1 MRLTVLGSSAGGPSR
16 VNPGSGYLV
25 EGDGTAMWLDAGPG
39 TFMRLAALTDP
50 GLLDGVVI
58 SHTHVDH
65 CSDLLA
71 LYAYMAY
78 GPSGPGPIPVWAP
91 VGTRDHMAAFVRAD
105 EGHVLH
111 DVLEFH
117 EVVPGEEAVRAGYS
131 MRFGEAIHPVP
142 AVVTRMSTGGATLVY
157 SGDTGPGGDLIELAT
172 GAGMLLC
179 EAGLQE
185 ARDDE
190 TYPYH
195 LTAREAGEIAAMAGV
210 FDLVVTHVPS
220 RLDPQ
225 LSVDQAASAFAGS
238 VSYASPGTT
247 FEIPRTE

>member
-16 VNPGSGYLV
+16 VNPGSGYLI
-25 EGDGTAMWLDAGPG
+25 ESDGTTMWVDAGPG
-39 TFMRLAALTDP
+39 TFMPLAALTEP

-78 GPSGPGPIPVWAP
+78 GPSGPGPIAVWAP
-91 VGTRDHMAAFVRAD
+91 EGTRDHMATFVRAGD
-105 EGHVLH
+105 DHV
-111 DVLEFH
+111 FH
-117 EVVPGEEAVRAGYS
+117 EVLDFHEVAPGDEAVVGGLQL
-131 MRFGEAIHPVP
+131 RFGRAVHPVP
-142 AVVTRMSTGGATLVY
+142 AVVTRVAAHGSALVY

-172 GAGMLLC
+172 GVGTLMC
-179 EAGLQE
+179 EAGLQGL
-185 ARDDE
+185 RDED

-195 LTAREAGEIAAMAGV
+195 LTAREAGEIAAIAGV
-210 FDLVVTHVPS
+210 YDLVVTHVPA

-225 LSVDQAASAFAGS
+225 LSIDQAASAFAGS
-238 VSYASPGTT
+238 ISYASPGAT